1 MAKRERQ
8 CTSSWLRARDTRQS
22 VKNSS
27 LVKATEKTQSS
38 LKITNSLQ
46 KMRGKTQSFFNT
58 SLCQKRVTRQSLYK
72 NTSFIAKS
80 RSCILL
86 WFCCNR
92 LSNIGGLCLLTVC
105 KIWCSCFVVKIF
117 FTPFF
122 FFLLGLNKNNFIFF
136 G

>member
-27 LVKATEKTQSS
+27 LVKATEKTQSSLKITNSLQKVRDKTQSS

-80 RSCILL
+80 RSLHI
-86 WFCCNR
+86 FHSKRDVIIVR
-92 LSNIGGLCLLTVC
+92 LALEINSTALSH
-105 KIWCSCFVVKIF
+105 KIK
-117 FTPFF
+117 
-122 FFLLGLNKNNFIFF
+122 
-136 G
+136 